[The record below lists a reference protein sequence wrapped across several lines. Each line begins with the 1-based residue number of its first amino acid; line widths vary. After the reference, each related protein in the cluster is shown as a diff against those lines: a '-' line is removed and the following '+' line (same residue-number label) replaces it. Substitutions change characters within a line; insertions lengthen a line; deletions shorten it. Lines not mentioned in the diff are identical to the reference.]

1 MAARLAGAPDSDNV
15 PAPSGV
21 ASTGAGRATQAA
33 MGDVM
38 SITWHKSFG
47 RLSTDYI
54 ASDGDFSLCVEM
66 VEGGGYQG
74 QIRQY
79 KCENGYGLSRVVGYV
94 FCGCAQDAQAILEGK
109 LKKLK
114 DYQVIDAVN
123 R

>member
-1 MAARLAGAPDSDNV
+1 
-15 PAPSGV
+15 
-21 ASTGAGRATQAA
+21 
-33 MGDVM
+33 M

-79 KCENGYGLSRVVGYV
+79 KDGLSDVVGYT
-94 FCGCAQDAQAILEGK
+94 FRDCIQDAQVVLEDRMQ
-109 LKKLK
+109 KLK
-114 DYQVIDAVN
+114 DRHVLDAADY
-123 R
+123 

>member
-1 MAARLAGAPDSDNV
+1 
-15 PAPSGV
+15 
-21 ASTGAGRATQAA
+21 
-33 MGDVM
+33 M

-79 KCENGYGLSRVVGYV
+79 KDGLSHVVGYT
-94 FCGCAQDAQAILEGK
+94 FRDCIQDAQVVLEDR
-109 LKKLK
+109 LQKLK
-114 DYQVIDAVN
+114 DRHVLDAADY
-123 R
+123 

>member
-1 MAARLAGAPDSDNV
+1 
-15 PAPSGV
+15 
-21 ASTGAGRATQAA
+21 
-33 MGDVM
+33 M

-79 KCENGYGLSRVVGYV
+79 KDGLSDVVGYT
-94 FCGCAQDAQAILEGK
+94 FRDCAQDAQVILEDK
-109 LKKLK
+109 LKNLK
-114 DYQVIDAVN
+114 DRKLLKIAD
-123 R
+123 

>member
-1 MAARLAGAPDSDNV
+1 
-15 PAPSGV
+15 
-21 ASTGAGRATQAA
+21 
-33 MGDVM
+33 M

-79 KCENGYGLSRVVGYV
+79 KDGLSHVVGYT
-94 FCGCAQDAQAILEGK
+94 FRDCIQDAQAILEGK